1 MQNSLSKFP
10 YLWHVQEVCWVGKVP
25 VFVGFGLLVG
35 SVFERDCLNF
45 GLVWNRRRVAY
56 ARGW

>member
-1 MQNSLSKFP
+1 VQNCLSKFP
-10 YLWHVQEVCWVGKVP
+10 CLGHVQEVCWVGKVP

-35 SVFERDCLNF
+35 SVFERDWLSF

>member
-1 MQNSLSKFP
+1 MCKK
-10 YLWHVQEVCWVGKVP
+10 YVGWVKVA

-35 SVFERDCLNF
+35 SVFERDCLSF

-56 ARGW
+56 AGGW

>member
-1 MQNSLSKFP
+1 MQNCLSKFP
-10 YLWHVQEVCWVGKVP
+10 CLGHVQEVCWVGKVP

-35 SVFERDCLNF
+35 SVFETDWLSF

>member
-10 YLWHVQEVCWVGKVP
+10 CLWHVQEVCWVGKVP

-35 SVFERDCLNF
+35 LVFERDCLSL
-45 GLVWNRRRVAY
+45 GLVWNRKRVAY
-56 ARGW
+56 A

>member
-1 MQNSLSKFP
+1 VQNSLSKFP
-10 YLWHVQEVCWVGKVP
+10 CLWHVQEVCWVGKVP

-35 SVFERDCLNF
+35 SVIERDRLSF

-56 ARGW
+56 APGG